1 MPLASTSRK
10 LDQIPLFLLG
20 FGVADRKHRFS
31 GVLPELICLRHGH
44 LSGARHPT
52 APASLNKA
60 EDYKAAGNLAEAVR
74 RAVPNGLDVYFD
86 NVGGAHLEAALTAA
100 NRFARFALCGM
111 ISQYNVAGMPAGPRN
126 IMLAVGKSTS
136 GSKAL
141 LSRTTSTCCPS
152 FKRTCRGGYVK
163 AN

>member
-60 EDYKAAGNLAEAVR
+60 EVGRLSFRPNQPISDDFSVTSKFKQPVALPKHGTSSVSAEYRDALSHTK
-74 RAVPNGLDVYFD
+74 RA
-86 NVGGAHLEAALTAA
+86 
-100 NRFARFALCGM
+100 
-111 ISQYNVAGMPAGPRN
+111 PRSL
-126 IMLAVGKSTS
+126 MG
-136 GSKAL
+136 
-141 LSRTTSTCCPS
+141 
-152 FKRTCRGGYVK
+152 
-163 AN
+163 